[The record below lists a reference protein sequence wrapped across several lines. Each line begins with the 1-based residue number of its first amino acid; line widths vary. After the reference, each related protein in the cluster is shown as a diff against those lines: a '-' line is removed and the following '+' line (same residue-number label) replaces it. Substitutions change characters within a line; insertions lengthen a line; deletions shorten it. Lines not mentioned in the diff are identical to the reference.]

1 MASQDL
7 LVDLYAVDYSKKECD
22 VTIKRVLSPD
32 SDLVLKFIGEN
43 FSAGWV
49 SEAKDRKSVV

>member
-49 SEAKDRKSVV
+49 SET